1 MIRVAFLA
9 AASAFAAQA
18 LIVPVAEAAE
28 GQRDQFMAA
37 CSKKDPKVHVCECT
51 YEGAV
56 STLNAREIEL
66 MIAFLN
72 DDKRQQER
80 IKSDPTFDYQLYNA
94 KGGSA
99 LMKSITCIQGRKK

>member
-1 MIRVAFLA
+1 
-9 AASAFAAQA
+9 
-18 LIVPVAEAAE
+18 
-28 GQRDQFMAA
+28 MAA
-37 CSKKDPKVHVCECT
+37 CSKKDQKVHVCECT

-72 DDKRQQER
+72 DDKRQQEK